1 MFTKIFFPALFSLIV
16 LLPAKGQENDSAN
29 IETGSKSYGMFQ
41 DEDILDVTLLFD
53 MKTYLRKKPKDDFLK
68 AEMTIVRGQTD
79 TLKRDIRLKTRG
91 EFRNTY
97 CSLAPIELNF
107 KKVRFGYSDLDS
119 MKKIKL
125 VNQCSWG
132 TASESYILRE
142 YLVYKLFNV
151 LTDSSYKV
159 RLLRLTLMD
168 SEKDRKPIVQYG
180 FLIEPDDMVEKR
192 LNAIKLRATML
203 TQKHIFP
210 DVMDRI
216 SIFNYMIGNYDWS
229 VPGPHNIR
237 VFKIFSP
244 SNVQLGLA
252 IPYDFDWTGVVNA
265 SYAVPAENVG
275 TESVRER
282 LFLGICRS
290 ESVFRE
296 KLDEFS
302 GHKNDFYKVIND
314 FPYLKPRD
322 KADVINY
329 LDQFFDQLGGN
340 RNNIIST
347 FRNSC
352 KNF

>member
-1 MFTKIFFPALFSLIV
+1 M
-16 LLPAKGQENDSAN
+16 
-29 IETGSKSYGMFQ
+29 
-41 DEDILDVTLLFD
+41 
-53 MKTYLRKKPKDDFLK
+53 
-68 AEMTIVRGQTD
+68 
-79 TLKRDIRLKTRG
+79 
-91 EFRNTY
+91 
-97 CSLAPIELNF
+97 
-107 KKVRFGYSDLDS
+107 
-119 MKKIKL
+119 KL

-132 TASESYILRE
+132 SASESYVLRE
-142 YLVYKLFNV
+142 YLVYKMFNV
-151 LTDSSYKV
+151 LTDSSYRV
-159 RLLRLTLMD
+159 RLLRLTMID
-168 SEKDRKPIVQYG
+168 SEKDRKPIIQYG
-180 FLIEPDDMVEKR
+180 FFIEPDDMVAKR
-192 LNAIKLRATML
+192 LNAVELRTTML

-216 SIFNYMIGNYDWS
+216 AIFNYMIGNYDWS

-237 VFKIFSP
+237 VFKTFMTD
-244 SNVQLGLA
+244 NTQLGLA

-282 LFLGICRS
+282 LFLGICRP
-290 ESVFRE
+290 ENVFRE
-296 KLDEFS
+296 KLNEFA

-314 FPYLKPRD
+314 FPYLKPRE

-329 LDQFFDQLGGN
+329 LDQFFDQLAGN

>member
-1 MFTKIFFPALFSLIV
+1 MFTKIFIPAVFLLVI
-16 LLPAKGQENDSAN
+16 LLPANGQGEDS
-29 IETGSKSYGMFQ
+29 TGVNTVSKSYGMFQ
-41 DEDILDVTLLFD
+41 DEDILDVTLRFD
-53 MKTYLRKKPKDDFLK
+53 MTTYLRKKPKDDFLK

-91 EFRNTY
+91 EFRNSY

-107 KKVRFGYSDLDS
+107 KKVSFGYSDLDS
-119 MKKIKL
+119 IKKIKL

-132 TASESYILRE
+132 NASESYILRE
-142 YLVYKLFNV
+142 YLVYKMFSV

-159 RLLRLTLMD
+159 RLLRITMID
-168 SEKDRKPIVQYG
+168 SEKGRKPITQYG
-180 FLIEPDDMVEKR
+180 FFIEPDDRLAKR
-192 LNAIKLRATML
+192 LNLVELKTARL
-203 TQKHIFP
+203 TQKYIFP

-237 VFKIFSP
+237 IFKAYMT
-244 SNVQLGLA
+244 NTQLGVA

-265 SYAVPAENVG
+265 SYALPAENVG
-275 TESVRER
+275 TETVRER

-290 ESVFRE
+290 EDVFRAR
-296 KLDEFS
+296 LNDFAR
-302 GHKNDFYKVIND
+302 HKDDFYKIIND
-314 FPYLKPRD
+314 FPYLKPRE

-329 LDQFFDQLGGN
+329 LDQFFNQLAGN
-340 RNNIIST
+340 RNNIINT

-352 KNF
+352 KNL

>member
-1 MFTKIFFPALFSLIV
+1 MFTKIFFPALFSLII
-16 LLPAKGQENDSAN
+16 LLPAIGQEQDL
-29 IETGSKSYGMFQ
+29 TGVNTVPKSYGMFQ
-41 DEDILDVTLLFD
+41 DEDILDVILRFD
-53 MKTYLRKKPKDDFLK
+53 MTTYLRKKPKDDFLK

-91 EFRNTY
+91 EFRNRY

-107 KKVRFGYSDLDS
+107 RKVKFGYSDLDS
-119 MKKIKL
+119 IRKMKL

-132 TASESYILRE
+132 SSSESYILRE
-142 YLVYKLFNV
+142 YLVYKMFSV
-151 LTDSSYKV
+151 LTDSSYRV
-159 RLLRLTLMD
+159 RLLQITMID
-168 SEKDRKPIVQYG
+168 SEKDRKPTVQYG
-180 FLIEPDDMVEKR
+180 FFIEPDEMLAKRMNAVE
-192 LNAIKLRATML
+192 LRTTML

-210 DVMDRI
+210 EVMDRI

-237 VFKIFSP
+237 VFKTFTATGE
-244 SNVQLGLA
+244 QLGIA

-265 SYAVPAENVG
+265 SYALPAENVG

-290 ESVFRE
+290 ENIFRTR
-296 KLDEFS
+296 LNDFAR
-302 GHKNDFYKVIND
+302 HKDDFYKIVND
-314 FPYLKPRD
+314 FPYLKPRE
-322 KADVINY
+322 KADVTKY
-329 LDQFFDQLGGN
+329 LDQFFDQLAGN